1 MTRDVDPAN
10 IPGYG
15 SRTAARAGSQEHL
28 KCALVRGGTSKGMLI
43 RGGDL
48 PLEHQDEAILS
59 VFGSHEPRQV
69 DGIGGATSTTSKLMI
84 VSPSSR
90 PTVDIEY
97 TFGQVGVKEAMIDY
111 GGNCGNMTTAIGPFA
126 YDEGMLEIPEESTLT
141 EDPYRLSL
149 TLFNTNTETRLTQT
163 FPVNGRR
170 ALTEGSFSI
179 HGVPGTGARVDTT
192 FHDPSRTKTGA
203 LYPLGGPTTTLET
216 STGSVEATV
225 LDVTTPVVFVRAEA
239 LGLTGT
245 ERPDDI
251 DNDSALLERI
261 EEIRSVACS
270 RLGIVTNAAQA
281 THDSPGFPKLAF
293 VTEPQSYETDTDCV
307 KATEIDLTARIMSM
321 QYLHPIYAVTGAGC
335 TAAATR
341 LPGTIPNQVATDTTE
356 EVAIGHPQGIMTV
369 TADVEAETVN
379 AVTVSRTQRRL
390 MEGNAFYTL

>member
-1 MTRDVDPAN
+1 MPE
-10 IPGYG
+10 YG
-15 SRTAARAGSQEHL
+15 SRAAPRAGDQKHL

-59 VFGSHEPRQV
+59 VFGSYESRQV

-97 TFGQVGVKEAMIDY
+97 TFGQVGVKEAIIDY

-126 YDEGMLEIPEESTLT
+126 YDEGMLEVPGKPTPTEE
-141 EDPYRLSL
+141 PYRLSL
-149 TLFNTNTETRLTQT
+149 TLFNTNTGTRLTQT

-192 FHDPSRTKTGA
+192 FHNPSGAKTDM
-203 LYPLGGPTTTLET
+203 LFPLGDPITTLET
-216 STGSVEATV
+216 STGMVEATV

-245 ERPDDI
+245 EHPDDI
-251 DNDSALLERI
+251 DSESALLERI

-270 RLGIVTNAAQA
+270 RLGIVENATQA

-293 VTEPQSYETDTDCV
+293 VTEPQTYETDTDRV

-321 QYLHPIYAVTGAGC
+321 QYLHPIYAVTGASC
-335 TAAATR
+335 TAAAAR
-341 LPGTIPNQVATDTTE
+341 LSGTIPNQLATDTTE

-369 TADVEAETVN
+369 SVDVEDETVN